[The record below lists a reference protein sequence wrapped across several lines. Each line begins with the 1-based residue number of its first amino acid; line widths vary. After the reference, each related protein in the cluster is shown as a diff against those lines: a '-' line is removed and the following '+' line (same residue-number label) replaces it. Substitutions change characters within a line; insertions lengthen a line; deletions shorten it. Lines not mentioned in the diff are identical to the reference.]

1 MSVNHTLTL
10 YTISI
15 QESFVCMYMYLCV
28 CISWYTMVLVY
39 RGSILSF
46 VLSSCSVWYGDYD
59 WSVHCLCDDWDVR
72 PSL

>member
-1 MSVNHTLTL
+1 MSVNHTPTQ

-39 RGSILSF
+39 RGSILSS
-46 VLSSCSVWYGDYD
+46 VLSYCSVWYGDYD
-59 WSVHCLCDDWDVR
+59 WSVHCLCHDWDVR